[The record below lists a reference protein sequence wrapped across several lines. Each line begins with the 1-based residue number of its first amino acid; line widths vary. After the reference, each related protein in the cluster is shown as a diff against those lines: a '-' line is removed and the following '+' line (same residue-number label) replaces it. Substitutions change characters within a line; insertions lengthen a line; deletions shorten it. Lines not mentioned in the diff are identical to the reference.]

1 MRSAVDTL
9 VMSIIDFKDAKEA
22 CEKFTNEHDNKIKAR
37 VKAAKDNFIRSMMEI
52 KAAHQDN
59 CSEIERMQGDVRLL
73 QLQMIKSRQDLEGV
87 TNTPWKEAIT
97 KFINFSTLN
106 HKMPLESATGSGIGS
121 LADCA
126 ELFP

>member
-1 MRSAVDTL
+1 MLACAKLNQLHSKKSLAIPELSLLHTAKSIRSEDPL
-9 VMSIIDFKDAKEA
+9 AKEICA
-22 CEKFTNEHDNKIKAR
+22 GISASLKII
-37 VKAAKDNFIRSMMEI
+37 VDQ
-52 KAAHQDN
+52 H

-106 HKMPLESATGSGIGS
+106 HKMPLESATGSGIGF